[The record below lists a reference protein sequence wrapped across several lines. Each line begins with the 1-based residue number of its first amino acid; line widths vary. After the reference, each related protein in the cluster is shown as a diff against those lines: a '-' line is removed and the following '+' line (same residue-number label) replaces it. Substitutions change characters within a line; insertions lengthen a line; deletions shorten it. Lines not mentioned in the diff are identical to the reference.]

1 MRTNWVK
8 RKLLEGQTVVGTMMC
23 EFATTGIPRIAAE
36 AGAEFAVYDLEVT
49 GWTMETIRILMAS
62 SRPEKM
68 VPLVRIPVIE
78 DHFISRALDLGA
90 MGLAIPQVETEEEAR
105 AAVAWAKYPPD
116 GRRNVC
122 FGIAQDDYGGGDI
135 VEKMAAFN
143 RESLL
148 VAHIESVQGLDNA
161 DRIAAVDG
169 IDVIW
174 IGQYDLTALWGYLG
188 NSRIPCSCVQPIESW
203 TPAPGTA
210 RQRDLDLSTWRSWRQ
225 LPAKATGFSYM
236 WRTSGSTS
244 RHWRTVLPGSGE
256 VSSLEN
262 S

>member
-8 RKLLEGQTVVGTMMC
+8 KKLLEGQTVVGTMMC

-36 AGAEFAVYDLEVT
+36 AGADFAVYDLEVS

-62 SRPEKM
+62 SRPDKM

-90 MGLAIPQVETEEEAR
+90 MGLAIPQVETEEQAQTV
-105 AAVAWAKYPPD
+105 VAWAKYPPE

-122 FGIAQDDYGGGDI
+122 FGIAQDDYSGGDI

-143 RESLL
+143 RETLL
-148 VAHIESVQGLDNA
+148 VAHIENVAGLNNA
-161 DRIAAVDG
+161 DRIAGVDG

-174 IGQYDLTALWGYLG
+174 IGQYDLTVSLG
-188 NSRIPCSCVQPIESW
+188 IPGQFQNPVFLRAADRVVEACHRHGKAAGFGS
-203 TPAPGTA
+203 
-210 RQRDLDLSTWRSWRQ
+210 LDLEELASAPRKGYRFLVYVADLWIYQ
-225 LPAKATGFSYM
+225 QALADGV
-236 WRTSGSTS
+236 S
-244 RHWRTVLPGSGE
+244 RVRK
-256 VSSLEN
+256 SLQAQN

>member
-174 IGQYDLTALWGYLG
+174 IGQYDLTASLG
-188 NSRIPCSCVQPIESW
+188 IPGQFQNPVFLRAADRVLDACARHGKAAGFGSLDLEELAA
-203 TPAPGTA
+203 APGKGYRFLVYVA
-210 RQRDLDLSTWRSWRQ
+210 DLWIYQQALADGITRVRRS
-225 LPAKATGFSYM
+225 LKS
-236 WRTSGSTS
+236 
-244 RHWRTVLPGSGE
+244 
-256 VSSLEN
+256 
-262 S
+262 